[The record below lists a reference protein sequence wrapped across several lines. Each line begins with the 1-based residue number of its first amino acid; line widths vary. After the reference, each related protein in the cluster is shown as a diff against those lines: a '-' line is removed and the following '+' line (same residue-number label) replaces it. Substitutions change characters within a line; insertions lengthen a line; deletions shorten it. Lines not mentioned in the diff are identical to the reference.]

1 MAYTI
6 IVSKAAE
13 DMLLQ
18 HIAFLA
24 RISKEAARKEK
35 EKLITAIR
43 GLAEDP
49 LIYPFLDEEYLPR
62 NKYHKR
68 LADKRYLILYQVKDE
83 TVYVDFIL
91 DVRRDCSWL
100 VH

>member
-24 RISKEAARKEK
+24 RVSKEAAQKEK
-35 EKLITAIR
+35 EKLISAVR
-43 GLAEDP
+43 ALAEDP

-68 LADKRYLILYQVKDE
+68 LVDRRYLILYQIKDE
-83 TVYVDFIL
+83 TIYVDYIL
-91 DVRRDCSWL
+91 DARQDYSWL
-100 VH
+100 IH

>member
-24 RISKEAARKEK
+24 RISKEAARK
-35 EKLITAIR
+35 
-43 GLAEDP
+43 
-49 LIYPFLDEEYLPR
+49 
-62 NKYHKR
+62 
-68 LADKRYLILYQVKDE
+68 
-83 TVYVDFIL
+83 
-91 DVRRDCSWL
+91 
-100 VH
+100 